1 MRLGGIYDMKIQ
13 LVHLEIVKD
22 QEVDLGM
29 IRSQDDAFRA
39 AKLMI
44 GKRANENMLI
54 LCLDTKSNIIGAT
67 IAAAG
72 SVDCVI
78 VRLREI
84 FKYAIICNAT
94 SIVVAHNHPSGFL
107 APSDDDINITRQII
121 AAGQLLGINV
131 FDHIIVTGDNY
142 LSLADTTDLFRDRS
156 RCK

>member
-29 IRSQDDAFRA
+29 IRRPDDAFRA
-39 AKLMI
+39 AELMI

-54 LCLDTKSNIIGAT
+54 LWLDTKSNIIGAT

-142 LSLADTTDLFRDRS
+142 LSLADTTDLFGNGS

>member
-1 MRLGGIYDMKIQ
+1 M
-13 LVHLEIVKD
+13 
-22 QEVDLGM
+22 
-29 IRSQDDAFRA
+29 A

-54 LCLDTKSNIIGAT
+54 ICLDTKSSIIGAT

-72 SVDCVI
+72 SVDCIVI
-78 VRLREI
+78 KLREI

-121 AAGQLLGINV
+121 AAGELLGI
-131 FDHIIVTGDNY
+131 DPTIIRLIWAA
-142 LSLADTTDLFRDRS
+142 LSLAGGTGIILYIIAAVIIPEDDDIIDAE
-156 RCK
+156 

>member
-29 IRSQDDAFRA
+29 IRRPDDAFRA
-39 AKLMI
+39 AELMI

-54 LCLDTKSNIIGAT
+54 LCLDAKSNIIGAT

-142 LSLADTTDLFRDRS
+142 LSLADTTDLFGNGS

>member
-1 MRLGGIYDMKIQ
+1 MKIQ
-13 LVHLEIVKD
+13 LVHLEIRKD
-22 QEVDLGM
+22 KEVDLGK
-29 IRSQDDAFRA
+29 ISDSDDLGRVAESI
-39 AKLMI
+39 I

-67 IAAAG
+67 IAATG

-84 FKYAIICNAT
+84 FKYAIVCNVA

-142 LSLADTTDLFRDRS
+142 LSLADTTDLFRNRS

>member
-1 MRLGGIYDMKIQ
+1 MKIQ

-29 IRSQDDAFRA
+29 IRRPDDAFRA
-39 AKLMI
+39 AELMI

-67 IAAAG
+67 IAAAAG

-142 LSLADTTDLFRDRS
+142 LSLADTTDLFGNGS

>member
-54 LCLDTKSNIIGAT
+54 LCYCQ
-67 IAAAG
+67 IA
-72 SVDCVI
+72 
-78 VRLREI
+78 
-84 FKYAIICNAT
+84 
-94 SIVVAHNHPSGFL
+94 
-107 APSDDDINITRQII
+107 
-121 AAGQLLGINV
+121 
-131 FDHIIVTGDNY
+131 
-142 LSLADTTDLFRDRS
+142 
-156 RCK
+156 

>member
-22 QEVDLGM
+22 QEVDLSG
-29 IRSQDDAFRA
+29 IRSPDDAFKVA
-39 AKLMI
+39 ELII
-44 GKRANENMLI
+44 GRRDTENMLI
-54 LCLDTKSNIIGAT
+54 LCLDTKSNIIGANV
-67 IAAAG
+67 AAIG

-142 LSLADTTDLFRDRS
+142 LSLADTTDLFRNRS
-156 RCK
+156 RYK

>member
-1 MRLGGIYDMKIQ
+1 MRLGGIGDMKIQ

-22 QEVDLGM
+22 QDVNLGM
-29 IRSQDDAFRA
+29 VRSPDDVFMA

-84 FKYAIICNAT
+84 FKYAIVCNAA

-131 FDHIIVTGDNY
+131 FDHIIVAGDNY
-142 LSLADTTDLFRDRS
+142 LSLADTTDLFRNRS

>member
-1 MRLGGIYDMKIQ
+1 MKIQ

-29 IRSQDDAFRA
+29 IRRPDDAFRA
-39 AKLMI
+39 AELMI

-67 IAAAG
+67 IAAG

-142 LSLADTTDLFRDRS
+142 LSLADTTDLFGNGS

>member
-1 MRLGGIYDMKIQ
+1 MKIQ

-22 QEVDLGM
+22 QEVNLGR
-29 IRSQDDAFRA
+29 IKSPDDAFMA

-54 LCLDTKSNIIGAT
+54 ICLDTKSSIIGAT

-72 SVDCVI
+72 SVDCIVI
-78 VRLREI
+78 KLREI

-121 AAGQLLGINV
+121 AAGELLGIDV
-131 FDHIIVTGDNY
+131 LDHLIVTGDNY
-142 LSLADTTDLFRDRS
+142 LSLADTTDLFRNRS

>member
-1 MRLGGIYDMKIQ
+1 
-13 LVHLEIVKD
+13 
-22 QEVDLGM
+22 
-29 IRSQDDAFRA
+29 
-39 AKLMI
+39 MI

-142 LSLADTTDLFRDRS
+142 LSLADTTDLFGNGS

>member
-1 MRLGGIYDMKIQ
+1 MKIQ
-13 LVHLEIVKD
+13 LVHLEIRKD
-22 QEVDLGM
+22 KEVDLGK
-29 IRSQDDAFRA
+29 ISDLDDLGRVAESI
-39 AKLMI
+39 I
-44 GKRANENMLI
+44 GKRDTENMLI

-67 IAAAG
+67 IVATG

-84 FKYAIICNAT
+84 FKYAIVCNAA

-142 LSLADTTDLFRDRS
+142 LSLADTTDLFRNRS
-156 RCK
+156 RCR

>member
-1 MRLGGIYDMKIQ
+1 MKIQ

-29 IRSQDDAFRA
+29 IRRPDDAFRA

-54 LCLDTKSNIIGAT
+54 LCLDIKSNIIGANV
-67 IAAAG
+67 AAIG

-84 FKYAIICNAT
+84 FKYAILCNAA
-94 SIVVAHNHPSGFL
+94 SIVIAHNHPSGVL

-131 FDHIIVTGDNY
+131 FDHIIVADDDY
-142 LSLADTTDLFRDRS
+142 LSLAGTTDLFGNGS